1 MKIKK
6 MKVKRIKLYDGYI
19 TINLDPTRA
28 FDNNILHLRKMG
40 KDYYAKKRSKS
51 NNRRPDIYVQDARTK
66 LQHASQPLHYRR

>member
-1 MKIKK
+1 

-40 KDYYAKKRSKS
+40 KELKIKNANKRSG
-51 NNRRPDIYVQDARTK
+51 
-66 LQHASQPLHYRR
+66 